1 MTDVLE
7 TPKIEKRVSTMV
19 TPIAF
24 LNAPIYSIG
33 DTFVSRGDESM
44 SSGSGANY
52 SRYDYYGYDD
62 SASEYYQIGED
73 APSSVVRY
81 ENFHY
86 YADPSSFIV
95 QDVSAHVEVNTLDSS
110 SRRVITEAY
119 SLSNYSWG
127 LEERSSSSSYAY
139 VDSASNKL
147 VSSTETESSNYT
159 SFDSDYSDTRTNQI
173 TYTYDYTGLRDSDI
187 DGPWDYA
194 TRWGVGNS
202 TYSNSDG
209 DNDNFILYTKE
220 SRTKGRQG
228 DTWEQ
233 MRVETDEAT
242 GNIVHTHISSD
253 QYGNNQSSYSNINTY
268 DWDGDGIIDSMNEY
282 SSRYRNGSETSISI
296 SKDDWDG
303 DGQADYINMIR
314 ESSSRQGFS
323 RTEYIY
329 RTDSS
334 RPILEIREMLDTNND
349 GIPESDVEN
358 VIFRTLTP
366 RHTSMGGHAVALEDV
381 LA

>member
-1 MTDVLE
+1 
-7 TPKIEKRVSTMV
+7 MV

-81 ENFHY
+81 EYFYY
-86 YADPSSFIV
+86 YADPSSLIV
-95 QDVSAHVEVNTLDSS
+95 QDVSAHVEVSTLDSS

-127 LEERSSSSSYAY
+127 REERSSSSSYAY

-159 SFDSDYSDTRTNQI
+159 SFDSDDSDYSDTRTNQI

-202 TYSNSDG
+202 TFSNSDG

-242 GNIVHTHISSD
+242 GKIVNTHISSD
-253 QYGNNQSSYSNINTY
+253 QYGNNQSSYSNIYTN
-268 DWDGDGIIDSMNEY
+268 DWDGDGIIDSMSEY
-282 SSRYRNGSETSISI
+282 SSRNRNGSEMSISI

-314 ESSSRQGFS
+314 ESSSRRGFS

-334 RPILEIREMLDTNND
+334 RPILEIRRMLDTNND

-358 VIFRTLTP
+358 AIFRTLTP

>member
-1 MTDVLE
+1 
-7 TPKIEKRVSTMV
+7 MV

-95 QDVSAHVEVNTLDSS
+95 QDVTAYVEVYTLDSS
-110 SRRVITEAY
+110 SRRVIRESY
-119 SLSNYSWG
+119 LLWNYSSG
-127 LEERSSSSSYAY
+127 REERSTSSSYAY

-147 VSSTETESSNYT
+147 VSSTETGTWNYT
-159 SFDSDYSDTRTNQI
+159 SFDSDYSDTRTSQF

-187 DGPWDYA
+187 DDLWDFA
-194 TRWGVGNS
+194 TRWGVGSS
-202 TYSNSDG
+202 TSSNSYG

-220 SRTKGRQG
+220 SRTQGRQG
-228 DTWEQ
+228 DTWQQ
-233 MRVETDEAT
+233 MRIEMDEAT
-242 GNIVHTHISSD
+242 GNIVNTHISSN
-253 QYGNNQSSYSNINTY
+253 QYGNNTSSYSNINTH
-268 DWDGDGIIDSMNEY
+268 DWDADGIIDSVREY
-282 SSRYRNGSETSISI
+282 SSRNQNGNNSWVSIY
-296 SKDDWDG
+296 KEDFDG
-303 DGQADYINMIR
+303 DGQADYIIMTR
-314 ESSSRQGFS
+314 ESSSRRGIS
-323 RTEYIY
+323 TVEYTY
-329 RTDSS
+329 NTDSA
-334 RPILEIREMLDTNND
+334 RPILEIKRTLDTDGD
-349 GIPESDVEN
+349 GIPESEVEN
-358 VIFRTLTP
+358 AFFRTLTP

-381 LA
+381 LAWINL